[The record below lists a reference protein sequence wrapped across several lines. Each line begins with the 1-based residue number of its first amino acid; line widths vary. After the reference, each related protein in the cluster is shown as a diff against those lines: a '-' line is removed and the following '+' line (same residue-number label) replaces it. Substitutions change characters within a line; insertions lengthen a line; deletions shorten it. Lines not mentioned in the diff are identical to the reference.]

1 MARLLTGPLSNRGDA
16 TEAERN
22 ASRAVTEGRAAL
34 GDLLGADPQGVIFG
48 RSMTELTFHL
58 ARTLAK
64 DWRPGDEIVV
74 SRLDHDA
81 NVRPWVIAAERA
93 GVGVRW
99 VGFDLETTEL
109 QP

>member
-1 MARLLTGPLSNRGDA
+1 MSVPAYDVARFRAHFPALTSGTAHFDGPGGSQTPDVVAAAMARLLTGPLSNRGDA

-64 DWRPGDEIVV
+64 D
-74 SRLDHDA
+74 
-81 NVRPWVIAAERA
+81 
-93 GVGVRW
+93 
-99 VGFDLETTEL
+99 
-109 QP
+109 